1 MNYEIRDCIDAGT
14 EYCPCHLAET
24 GDCLI
29 CSQLSGKT
37 FCDCINW
44 KGVCIYQEYVWNQ
57 EKAKKGRK
65 IYSCKI
71 AKKENVEKNV
81 VIFTL
86 SAPHE
91 LVKNLIHPGSYVF
104 LRSGK
109 TSQFYDVPISIMDAS
124 LEENILT
131 VAIEIKG
138 IKTKSINFLNE
149 GESILVRGPYWN
161 GDLGLRSIYKSREG
175 TAIIIARGIGQAP
188 MIPVLKRLYANGN
201 KIIVVMDKAN
211 YKNIF
216 IKEYLE
222 MCNATIINCS
232 SLHNGVLSEEFKDII
247 DRLFENEDINLVH
260 CSGPD
265 ILNYKVLEYLEG
277 KVDFS
282 CCNNS
287 KMCCG
292 EGVCGACSTRFKG
305 HRVKK
310 LCKAQIEPK
319 YIFEGRRY
327 I

>member
-1 MNYEIRDCIDAGT
+1 VNYEIRDCIDAGT

-44 KGVCIYQEYVWNQ
+44 KGVCIYQEYKWNG

-65 IYSCKI
+65 SYSCKI
-71 AKKENVEKNV
+71 TKKENVEKNV
-81 VIFTL
+81 IVFSIL
-86 SAPHE
+86 APHE
-91 LVKNLIHPGSYVF
+91 LVKNLTHPGSYVF

-109 TSQFYDVPISIMDAS
+109 TSQFYDVPISIMDIDT
-124 LEENILT
+124 EENLLI

-138 IKTKSINFLNE
+138 IKTKCINLLNE
-149 GESILVRGPYWN
+149 GDSILVRGPYWN
-161 GDLGLRSIYKSREG
+161 GDLGLRNIYKSKEG
-175 TAIIIARGIGQAP
+175 TSVIIARGIGQAP
-188 MIPVLKRLYANGN
+188 MIPVLKKLYSNGN
-201 KIIVVMDKAN
+201 KIIVIMDKAN

-216 IKEYLE
+216 IQKYLE
-222 MCNATIINCS
+222 LCNCTVINCNTLQS
-232 SLHNGVLSEEFKDII
+232 GAISEELKSIL
-247 DRLFENEDINLVH
+247 DRLFENENINLVH

-265 ILNYKVLEYLEG
+265 ILNYKALEYLG
-277 KVDFS
+277 SKVDFS
-282 CCNNS
+282 CCNNA

-319 YIFEGRRY
+319 YIFEGRRL